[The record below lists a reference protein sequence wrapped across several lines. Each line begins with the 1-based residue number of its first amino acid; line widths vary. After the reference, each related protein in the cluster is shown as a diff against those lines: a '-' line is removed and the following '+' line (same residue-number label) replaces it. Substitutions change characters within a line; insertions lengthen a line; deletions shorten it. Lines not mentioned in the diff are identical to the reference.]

1 MLIYTHNFVYALIN
15 MMNLYQFELFLF
27 LLLIILNTTYQQ
39 SPQSDEPLP
48 INIKVVSEIKQYLYD
63 FGYLKES
70 KMDFDEVLD
79 KDTVSAIKTYQQF
92 FNLQV
97 TGELNTETLQQI
109 SLPRC
114 GVPDMNFEYGF
125 TVPDMNFEYGFP
137 DATNTSKPKGNKW
150 FPKGTKTLTYGFHPI
165 IDMSIYLTD
174 VIRNAFTRWST
185 TTRIM
190 SFNETTYDDA
200 DIKIVFYIIYYN
212 DVVDRVL
219 VADTFISLN
228 VDSKVKSGVML
239 FQATKRWMLPT
250 DNDTW
255 LWWLG
260 DIDLESVAM
269 HQIGHLLGL
278 DHSSHNESIMYPA
291 ILPSQKRNVQIT
303 DSDNKTIQQLYT
315 TDAIKDSANS
325 GYTTDAI
332 KDNANSGYITNAT
345 KDNYS
350 GSFKLFVSSSGFLT
364 SLFLGITLLG
374 LLN

>member
-1 MLIYTHNFVYALIN
+1 

-212 DVVDRVL
+212 DV
-219 VADTFISLN
+219 
-228 VDSKVKSGVML
+228 KS
-239 FQATKRWMLPT
+239 
-250 DNDTW
+250 
-255 LWWLG
+255 G